1 MINIVQFL
9 SGNPV
14 LNVISWLITLITAAG
29 LFITVF
35 LIVSGL
41 FKPMVRLG
49 LSRSMQ
55 NICIVGTPEH
65 TRVVKEDLAD
75 SCVVPKRRLKEL
87 TEKSLESVDDSA
99 ILIACADGLNDGE
112 VLEAVQSKGKMAGA
126 IMYTTNRLD
135 DSFRNKLNKHQH
147 VSMVNMRGRL
157 INEIMALYMTTKTP
171 PKKKTL

>member
-1 MINIVQFL
+1 MIDIVQFL

-14 LNVISWLITLITAAG
+14 LNTISGLITLITAAG
-29 LFITVF
+29 LCVTVF
-35 LIVSGL
+35 LFASGL

-55 NICIVGTPEH
+55 NICIVGMPEN
-65 TRVVKEDLAD
+65 TRVVREDLAG

-99 ILIACADGLNDGE
+99 ILIVCADGLNDGE

-126 IMYTTNRLD
+126 IVYTTKRLD
-135 DSFRNKLNKHQH
+135 DGFRNELNEHQH
-147 VSMVNMRGRL
+147 VSMVNMRGRQ
-157 INEIMALYMTTKTP
+157 
-171 PKKKTL
+171 